1 MRRSDLY
8 LTTRLRKG
16 LRFKSNQSVAEA
28 ADLGGFYWSY
38 EAELG
43 QQRWLLLSLKR
54 SLERQDLVDRRGSN
68 PL

>member
-8 LTTRLRKG
+8 LTIGSRKG

-38 EAELG
+38 EAVLG
-43 QQRWLLLSLKR
+43 QQRFK
-54 SLERQDLVDRRGSN
+54 ERQDLVDLVGQR
-68 PL
+68 LV